1 MKIDTF
7 DIHAGVIWVNEIT
20 EQKAV
25 QQKTTSMLGNINII
39 HGEILKKEMIFE
51 ARGSGRRSRGYFTRE
66 VVNYLMN
73 AEGNNSQFVIEYRG
87 INYNV
92 IVPSGGVQLT
102 PIKEIEDIADP
113 DPHTGTVTFQEI

>member
-20 EQKAV
+20 AAKAV

-39 HGEILKKEMIFE
+39 HGAILKKEMIFE
-51 ARGSGRRSRGYFTRE
+51 ARDSGRRSRGYFTRE
-66 VVNYLMN
+66 VVDYLMA
-73 AEGNNSQFVIEYRG
+73 AEENNSQFTIEYRG
-87 INYNV
+87 TNYTV
-92 IVPSGGVQLT
+92 IVSPGGLQLV
-102 PIKEIEDIADP
+102 PKKEIEDIADP